1 MPDPQVS
8 PAPRNWKKL
17 SLLAVVLALVLGAAG
32 GIFIWLRPPH
42 STSAA
47 ESSSVQSTLALET
60 FVVNLS
66 GSGERAYL
74 RVGISLGLSHA
85 LGRDKDEV
93 PMAQVRD
100 TVLSVLSS
108 AQPAQLLQAEGKR
121 QLKAELL
128 HALQE
133 RVPQLGV
140 EDVYF
145 TEFLVQM

>member
-1 MPDPQVS
+1 M
-8 PAPRNWKKL
+8 
-17 SLLAVVLALVLGAAG
+17 LAVVLTVVVGTVGVIL
-32 GIFIWLRPPH
+32 FFWLRPQP
-42 STSAA
+42 TTRTA
-47 ESSSVQSTLALET
+47 EASSVQSTLALET

-66 GSGERAYL
+66 GSGERSYL

-85 LGRDKDEV
+85 PARNQGQV
-93 PMAQVRD
+93 PMALVRD
-100 TVLSVLSS
+100 TVLSVLSA
-108 AQPAQLLQAEGKR
+108 AQPAQLLQPEGKR

-128 HALQE
+128 RALQE

>member
-1 MPDPQVS
+1 M
-8 PAPRNWKKL
+8 
-17 SLLAVVLALVLGAAG
+17 LAVVLVLVLGAG
-32 GIFIWLRPPH
+32 GIFFWLRTLP

-47 ESSSVQSTLALET
+47 NTANVQSTLTLET

-74 RVGISLGLSHA
+74 RVGISLGLAHPLA
-85 LGRDKDEV
+85 ARNRDEV
-93 PMAQVRD
+93 PMALVRD

-108 AQPAQLLQAEGKR
+108 AQPAQLLQAEGKL

-128 HALQE
+128 HALQK

>member
-8 PAPRNWKKL
+8 PTPRNWKKL
-17 SLLAVVLALVLGAAG
+17 GMLAVVLALVLGAAG
-32 GIFIWLRPPH
+32 IFFWLRPLH

-47 ESSSVQSTLALET
+47 ETSSVQSTLALET

-93 PMAQVRD
+93 PMALVRD